1 MKKYKTIKNCGFLLI
16 ALALLLTISPV
27 VLYPFFQIIAI
38 LLTALTWDPAIYH
51 VVEVYILNKLDH
63 DNILLIVGLIISG
76 VVLVSYASVKSEK
89 EENMY

>member
-1 MKKYKTIKNCGFLLI
+1 MLPHPAHLTGVTQNCTSFLNP
-16 ALALLLTISPV
+16 S
-27 VLYPFFQIIAI
+27 
-38 LLTALTWDPAIYH
+38 TALTWDPAIYH